1 MSKASKLIGT
11 GGARSKFV
19 KVGVRTGGPNKR
31 VGPGYASQIGS
42 ALGNHAQ
49 EQGQKVLRPQEP
61 MYGKGPS
68 LQSELGNAVALNVGK
83 GGCGTGRTLYGK
95 SGSQGTYGSAAQG
108 QAPQM
113 PRPNPQ
119 MVSDRPIHGP
129 SAWDQRGINKLAKR
143 GP

>member
-1 MSKASKLIGT
+1 MSKASKQIGT
-11 GGARSKFV
+11 GGARSKLV

-95 SGSQGTYGSAAQG
+95 SGSQGTYGTPVAG
-108 QAPQM
+108 
-113 PRPNPQ
+113 NPARHPEPGE
-119 MVSDRPIHGP
+119 RPIHDT
-129 SAWDQRGINKLAKR
+129 SQWSTRGVNTNAPAQKR
-143 GP
+143 GR